1 MRIII
6 IITIIIIIIIIT
18 IIIIIIIIIIKI
30 ITIIIITT
38 HPTRR
43 NQKIQCAQHVVAG
56 WLTTGPHLSAPN
68 AREDSTSNVLHKQ
81 GLPWSIFEAP
91 TAGPARPV
99 FPPLTVGQPNSR
111 TEHHR
116 SPETPLKG

>member
-1 MRIII
+1 MIITTII
-6 IITIIIIIIIIT
+6 IITIIKIIIIII
-18 IIIIIIIIIIKI
+18 I

-56 WLTTGPHLSAPN
+56 WLTIGPHLSAPN

-99 FPPLTVGQPNSR
+99 FPPLTVDNPTVERST
-111 TEHHR
+111 TEAPKH
-116 SPETPLKG
+116 P